1 MNQET
6 TLSEKLNP
14 KHEVFIREM
23 IRHNDKIRAYKV
35 AYPGITDESARVA
48 AGRLLSQAIIKER
61 LKYAYNSIELGVR
74 EDKIAFI
81 NQELKIINI
90 KRELL
95 LKIISGTIKATV
107 NEKLK
112 AIRLDMELAEQQAKL
127 LGYDS
132 IKQPQDQVQAALP
145 ENAETVTNMNKE
157 NTTPSYNHPAK
168 PVIKNNRPHSSHGKI
183 ISYPV
188 TNMNNYSCSSAVRET
203 IQV

>member
-14 KHEVFIREM
+14 KHEIFIREM
-23 IRHNDKIRAYKV
+23 ILHNDKVRAYKA
-35 AYPGITDESARVA
+35 AYPGTTDESARVA
-48 AGRLLSQAIIKER
+48 AVRLLSKANIKER
-61 LKYAYNSIELGVR
+61 MRYAYNSIELGVR
-74 EDKIAFI
+74 EDKAAFI
-81 NQELKIINI
+81 NQELKIINT

-112 AIRLDMELAEQQAKL
+112 AIRMDTELAEQQAKL
-127 LGYDS
+127 LGYGS
-132 IKQPQDQVQAALP
+132 IKQPQGQVQVAP
-145 ENAETVTNMNKE
+145 QENAETVTNMNKE

-168 PVIKNNRPHSSHGKI
+168 PVIKNNWPHSAHGKI

-188 TNMNNYSCSSAVRET
+188 TNMNNYSCSNAVQET
-203 IQV
+203 MQV